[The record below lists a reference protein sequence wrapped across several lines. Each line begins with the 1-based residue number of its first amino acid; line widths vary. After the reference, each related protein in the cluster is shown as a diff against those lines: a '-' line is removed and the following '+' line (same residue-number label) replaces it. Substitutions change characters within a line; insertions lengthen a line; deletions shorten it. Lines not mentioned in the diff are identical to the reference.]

1 MLAPRDRTLLLESLR
16 PPDGYSLDRA
26 IATTYTLDLI
36 ALLTAPLA
44 FTFFDWEDEEGRPS
58 ADPLALLEAVRRN
71 ARRLHVFCHGGAIHA
86 PRPGQVLLG
95 YLEACVVEV
104 SAPRGGVFHPKVW
117 VLRFEESRQG
127 SGEGVEVRYR
137 LIVSTRNLTFDRSWD
152 TVLVIDGALTTRK
165 NAIASNRGLAE
176 FIRRLPDLARREA
189 PAEARAAAKQLG
201 DEVLRVRWDLPEE
214 IQEMEFLSFGLSSR
228 KEPWPFGVGRRG
240 LVVSPFIDGS
250 FLKKFADVSEEEI
263 IVSRPEA
270 LAAIAAEDLS
280 GFSERYVL
288 APEAEEEPGSED
300 GGGDEIASSD
310 PEETPSGLHAKLFVI
325 DDGRNAQVFT
335 GSANATM
342 AAFERNVEVLIR
354 LKGRKAEIGIE
365 AVLSRRDSGGLMEL
379 LEQWRATDVE
389 EDPEAAAKKEL
400 ERRVGRAREA
410 IAAAEL
416 DLQVKST
423 EDPDTFV
430 LGLHGVWPPLE
441 DSVLVRCWPAVLSD
455 GHAIQPMSGDPIA
468 EFQASL
474 GAATGFLAFEITS
487 VEMGLEHSL
496 RFVRRLPISGFPA
509 DRVRRLLRSMLKDSE
524 TVMRLIYLLLCSE
537 EVSANQVAQFAS
549 GSKGG
554 GSHGSGGLPLLE
566 ALVQALERGGG
577 ALDPVEHLVRDL
589 SGSEEGRALLP
600 SEFWSLWESILV
612 AAKEVE
618 S

>member
-240 LVVSPFIDGS
+240 LV
-250 FLKKFADVSEEEI
+250 
-263 IVSRPEA
+263 
-270 LAAIAAEDLS
+270 
-280 GFSERYVL
+280 
-288 APEAEEEPGSED
+288 
-300 GGGDEIASSD
+300 
-310 PEETPSGLHAKLFVI
+310 
-325 DDGRNAQVFT
+325 
-335 GSANATM
+335 
-342 AAFERNVEVLIR
+342 
-354 LKGRKAEIGIE
+354 
-365 AVLSRRDSGGLMEL
+365 
-379 LEQWRATDVE
+379 
-389 EDPEAAAKKEL
+389 
-400 ERRVGRAREA
+400 
-410 IAAAEL
+410 
-416 DLQVKST
+416 
-423 EDPDTFV
+423 
-430 LGLHGVWPPLE
+430 
-441 DSVLVRCWPAVLSD
+441 
-455 GHAIQPMSGDPIA
+455 
-468 EFQASL
+468 
-474 GAATGFLAFEITS
+474 
-487 VEMGLEHSL
+487 
-496 RFVRRLPISGFPA
+496 
-509 DRVRRLLRSMLKDSE
+509 
-524 TVMRLIYLLLCSE
+524 
-537 EVSANQVAQFAS
+537 
-549 GSKGG
+549 
-554 GSHGSGGLPLLE
+554 
-566 ALVQALERGGG
+566 
-577 ALDPVEHLVRDL
+577 
-589 SGSEEGRALLP
+589 
-600 SEFWSLWESILV
+600 
-612 AAKEVE
+612 
-618 S
+618 